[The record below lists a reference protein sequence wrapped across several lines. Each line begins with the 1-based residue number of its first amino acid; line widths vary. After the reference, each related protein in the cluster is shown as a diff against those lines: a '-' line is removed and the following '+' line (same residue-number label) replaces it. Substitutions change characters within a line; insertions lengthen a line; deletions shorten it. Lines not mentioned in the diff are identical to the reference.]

1 VRRSFVALGLL
12 LLVAIAVVR
21 GAHIYSKPQ
30 EPVARPR
37 PSLPVAAVASR
48 SDRIE
53 VSPAELKEAYAAG
66 IVDRPV
72 RSILNVPSQMHYGD
86 FVWNDNDVPAGPLWI
101 RVDLKN
107 QILSVFRSGDEIG
120 TAVILYGADGVPT
133 PTGKF
138 RILAKFRD
146 HRSATYDGAPMPYTL
161 RLTDDGVSIHGSN
174 VRWGFATHG
183 CIGIPKAF
191 AAKLFEAAALGDPVT
206 IVPAGAD
213 KPRNA

>member
-1 VRRSFVALGLL
+1 MRRAVAGLAIF
-12 LLVAIAVVR
+12 LVAGTAAA
-21 GAHIYSKPQ
+21 GWSMAHGPQ
-30 EPVARPR
+30 LSRQSPTVTAAPR
-37 PSLPVAAVASR
+37 QP

-53 VSPAELKEAYAAG
+53 ISPAELQQAYAAG

-72 RSILNVPSQMHYGD
+72 RSILNVPQQMHYGE
-86 FVWNDNDVPAGPLWI
+86 FVWDDRNVPAGPVWI
-101 RVDLKN
+101 RVDLKD

-138 RILAKFRD
+138 TILAKFKD

-191 AAKLFEAAALGDPVT
+191 AAKLFDAAAPGDPVT
-206 IVPAGAD
+206 IVPAGA
-213 KPRNA
+213 KKVRSA